1 MNYRL
6 EDLVEIDIS
15 GYSSLDGEVEE
26 EGVANE
32 NDE

>member
-15 GYSSLDGEVEE
+15 GYASLEGEAEE
-26 EGVANE
+26 EGTVNE